1 MVDIDSVFERLKHFF
16 GVTSDI
22 DLTKKLSLTATNFA
36 GYKKRGTIPYE
47 HIFTA
52 LKDSDA
58 DLQYIFYGI
67 ESKTYQPQ
75 TAFIQ
80 YYSDISSSDGNG
92 NINFAGKYEMIQ
104 IDAGLFPDLDIK
116 HAMAIRINSTSM
128 ATTFMRDDT
137 VLIDKSRTDIHN
149 GKIYTVE
156 INGYVS
162 IVRIYVIANG
172 YIISYDNKSYP
183 RDEYTAD
190 QFRVIGQVKY
200 KLEYV
205 G

>member
-1 MVDIDSVFERLKHFF
+1 MVDIESVFERLKHFF
-16 GVTSDI
+16 KVISDI
-22 DLTKKLSLTATNFA
+22 DLAEKLGLTPTNFA
-36 GYKKRGTIPYE
+36 GYKKRKTIPYE
-47 HIFTA
+47 HIFNA
-52 LKDSDA
+52 LSNSDV

-75 TAFIQ
+75 TSFIQ

-104 IDAGLFPDLDIK
+104 IDAGLFPDVDIK

-137 VLIDKSRTDIHN
+137 VLIDKSRTDIDN
-149 GKIYTVE
+149 GKVYIIE

-162 IVRIYVIANG
+162 IVRIYVIASG
-172 YIISYDNKSYP
+172 YVISYDNKNYP

>member
-1 MVDIDSVFERLKHFF
+1 MVDFESVMLRLKKYY
-16 GVTSDI
+16 GVTKDNEIASIIGLTPGNFSDR
-22 DLTKKLSLTATNFA
+22 S
-36 GYKKRGTIPYE
+36 KRDSIPFKEIFIALDGT
-47 HIFTA
+47 
-52 LKDSDA
+52 DA

-67 ESKTYQPQ
+67 ESKSYQPQ

-104 IDAGLFPDLDIK
+104 IDAGLFPDVDIK

>member
-16 GVTSDI
+16 GVTSDL
-22 DLTKKLSLTATNFA
+22 DLSGKLNISNVNLS
-36 GYKKRGTIPYE
+36 GYKRRKTIPYE
-47 HIFTA
+47 HIFIA

-137 VLIDKSRTDIHN
+137 VLIDKSRTDIVN
-149 GKIYTVE
+149 GKVYTVE